1 MCLLLSFCLQ
11 MFAVDASAVDESVIV
26 LLSSNVCC

>member
-1 MCLLLSFCLQ
+1 MCLLLSFCFQ
-11 MFAVDASAVDESVIV
+11 MFAVDASAVDVSVIV

>member
-1 MCLLLSFCLQ
+1 MCLFLLFCLQ
-11 MFAVDASAVDESVIV
+11 LVVVDASAVDVSVIV